1 MNTSSRRK
9 RFQTMSQINVVPY
22 IDVML
27 VLLVIFMVTAP
38 MMNPGLVELPPV
50 GKSTTPPAQPI
61 EVSIKASGQLVIIDR
76 DAGGS
81 ARSVSEEELVQS
93 LKTALA
99 VKPDRPVVI
108 GADRRVEYGRVMKIM
123 DMLQSEGVSRVG
135 LLTRPRTN

>member
-50 GKSTTPPAQPI
+50 GKSATPPAQPI

-76 DAGGS
+76 DTGGS
-81 ARSVSEEELVQS
+81 ARSVSEEELVQD
-93 LKTALA
+93 LKAALA
-99 VKPDRPVVI
+99 GKPDRPVVI

>member
-1 MNTSSRRK
+1 MPMISRRK

-50 GKSTTPPAQPI
+50 GKSSTPPPQPI
-61 EVSIKASGQLVIIDR
+61 EVSIKAGGQVVLIDR
-76 DAGGS
+76 EAGGS
-81 ARSVSEEELVQS
+81 ARSVNEAELV
-93 LKTALA
+93 KEIKAALA
-99 VKPDRPVVI
+99 TKADRPVVI
-108 GADRRVEYGRVMKIM
+108 GTDRRVEYGRVMKIM
-123 DMLQSEGVSRVG
+123 DLLQTEGVTRVG

>member
-50 GKSTTPPAQPI
+50 GKSATPPAQPI
-61 EVSIKASGQLVIIDR
+61 DR
-76 DAGGS
+76 DTGGS
-81 ARSVSEEELVQS
+81 ARSVSEEELVQD
-93 LKTALA
+93 LKAALA
-99 VKPDRPVVI
+99 GKPDRPVVI

-123 DMLQSEGVSRVG
+123 DMLQTEGVSRVG
-135 LLTRPRTN
+135 LLTRPRTK